1 MEIYKKCWPEFFE
14 LVKARKKNVELRLA
28 DFDIR
33 TGDILVL
40 KEWDPKTKKYTGRE
54 LKKKCKNISKVE
66 ILKMNAIEDVKNMV
80 II

>member
-54 LKKKCKNISKVE
+54 LKKNVKNINKVE
-66 ILKMNAIEDVKNMV
+66 VLKMNAIEDVKNMV